1 MLERALNWEGVGT
14 ELFMAVGYQNIL
26 LVMGLVLVIGVISL
40 LARLLLDILQVWLD
54 PRLRTATGEVKGI
67 L

>member
-1 MLERALNWEGVGT
+1 
-14 ELFMAVGYQNIL
+14 MAVGYQNIL
-26 LVMGLVLVIGVISL
+26 LVMGLVLVIGVVSL

-54 PRLRTATGEVKGI
+54 PRLRTAGGEVKGV